1 MKMIG
6 KMNTMICQDF
16 IKKEQELCPHC
27 SWKKCFFTLPPGQK
41 AKVIGVIG
49 FSRKSTVVREVVLV
63 DTTSY
68 FAVCKHKTGYNESFL
83 RIDCKLGEI
92 KIKPMF

>member
-1 MKMIG
+1 M
-6 KMNTMICQDF
+6 
-16 IKKEQELCPHC
+16 CPHC

-49 FSRKSTVVREVVLV
+49 SSRKSTVVREVVLV

-68 FAVCKHKTGYNESFL
+68 FAVCKHKTGYNESFFAYRL
-83 RIDCKLGEI
+83 QVGRD
-92 KIKPMF
+92 KIKPYVLGQV